1 MGEAWIVEAVRSPVA
16 RADPQK
22 GAFRHV
28 RPDDLAGNVLAS
40 LVARAKANPALIE
53 DVLLGCVRQQGEQ
66 GFNIA
71 RQAVL
76 LAGFPQEVCGV
87 TVNRNCGSSLEALHQ
102 AARAIRAGE
111 ADLLIAGGVEH
122 LDRAGWEVRPDLSPA
137 MLQRFPAD
145 SFHMGLICEF
155 LGREKG
161 ISRAEQDEFAQRSHE
176 KAAAA
181 TKAGLFQ
188 DEIIPILGHAPEG
201 ASTRISQDQTI
212 RLGSTLAALADLKP
226 AFLPEG
232 TITAGNASPLSV
244 GAAAILLASE
254 KKCQELGVKP
264 VARVTAMAVTGI
276 DPLHMGL
283 GPVSAMQKVVQ
294 KAGLTMEQV
303 EIIEINE
310 AFAVQT
316 LAVVKELSLPMEK
329 VNQWGGAI
337 ALGHPLGATGARM
350 TTTAVHAMKRT
361 GARFALLAMCIG
373 GGQGMATLL
382 EKA

>member
-1 MGEAWIVEAVRSPVA
+1 MRSSPSLA
-16 RADPQK
+16 M
-22 GAFRHV
+22 
-28 RPDDLAGNVLAS
+28 RP
-40 LVARAKANPALIE
+40 R
-53 DVLLGCVRQQGEQ
+53 
-66 GFNIA
+66 
-71 RQAVL
+71 
-76 LAGFPQEVCGV
+76 
-87 TVNRNCGSSLEALHQ
+87 
-102 AARAIRAGE
+102 
-111 ADLLIAGGVEH
+111 
-122 LDRAGWEVRPDLSPA
+122 
-137 MLQRFPAD
+137 
-145 SFHMGLICEF
+145 
-155 LGREKG
+155 
-161 ISRAEQDEFAQRSHE
+161 
-176 KAAAA
+176 
-181 TKAGLFQ
+181 
-188 DEIIPILGHAPEG
+188 G